1 MRSGILAESMQNSSG
16 MFAESQR
23 NLCAIHA
30 ESIYALSMLNSM
42 QHEDFTQSS
51 PRFHADL
58 HAEYVPEALRNP
70 SGILLWNPCRI
81 YLCLIHAWFH
91 AAWRFDANFRQISR
105 RLACK
110 MFSGIL
116 AESLRNP
123 SEIFAESMRNLS
135 MPYPFLIPCSMEIW
149 RKFQADFTPTSMQNA
164 IRNLDGIF
172 AES

>member
-1 MRSGILAESMQNSSG
+1 MFSGILAESLRNPSEIFAESMRNLSMPYPCLIPCSMKISTKHFTQISRRLACRMRSGILAESMQNSSG

-105 RLACK
+105 RLPCR
-110 MFSGIL
+110 MHSGIL
-116 AESLRNP
+116 TES
-123 SEIFAESMRNLS
+123 
-135 MPYPFLIPCSMEIW
+135 
-149 RKFQADFTPTSMQNA
+149 
-164 IRNLDGIF
+164 
-172 AES
+172 